1 MKKNNGNHQ
10 NPFFNVMDFG
20 AVGDGQSLETPA
32 IQAAIETC
40 RRAGGG
46 TVYFPAGNYVT
57 GAIFMHSCTTL
68 HIDAGARLLGSQDP
82 ADYPAIPGRWE
93 GASQPTHASLIS
105 GSSLRDIAITG
116 RGTIDGR
123 GAFWW
128 KMHREKTLRYP
139 RPRLIC
145 FEGCFNV
152 LIEGVTLTNS
162 PSWTIHPLRCT
173 NVNVDKV
180 TVINPYDS
188 PNTDGINPD
197 SCRFVHISNCYIDVG
212 DDCIVIKA
220 GIEKDSGEQRVPCE
234 NITINNCTMVHGHGG
249 VVIGSETSGD
259 VRNVTIANCV
269 FTGTDRGIRL
279 KSRRGRGGVV
289 EDIRVSNLVMKEV
302 LCPFTMNLY
311 YAPGA
316 WGNAE
321 IADKRPHPVNAG
333 TPRFRRIHYS
343 HITAREVKL
352 AAGFLFGLAEMPVE
366 EITFSDISI
375 EMAADA
381 EPDYAEMA
389 DDIDKMQRAGFFVR
403 NARGLR
409 LHNLSISNQQGP
421 ALDLSDSAGIEISS
435 CASLAQTEQEP
446 VMRMKNVSG
455 ALIHGCQAAPGTGV
469 YLALAG
475 EDTQDILLSGNFLAQ
490 AAQLVQRSPE
500 VPAGSVSL

>member
-1 MKKNNGNHQ
+1 MNDLRKTDPRGI
-10 NPFFNVMDFG
+10 FNVTDFG
-20 AVGDGQSLETPA
+20 ATGDGQTLDTA
-32 IQAAIETC
+32 GIQAAIAAC
-40 RRAGGG
+40 HQAGGG
-46 TVYFPAGNYVT
+46 TVAFPAGNYVT
-57 GAIFMHSCTTL
+57 GAIFLRSNITL
-68 HIDAGARLLGSQDP
+68 LVDAGARLLGSQDP
-82 ADYPAIPGRWE
+82 ADYPLIPSRWE
-93 GASQPTHASLIS
+93 GASQTTHASLIS
-105 GSSLRDIAITG
+105 GSGLENIAVTG

-128 KMHREKTLRYP
+128 KMHREKRLQAP

-197 SCRFVHISNCYIDVG
+197 SCRYVHISNCYIDVG
-212 DDCIVIKA
+212 DDCITIKS
-220 GIEKDSGEQRVPCE
+220 GTEKDSGENRAACE
-234 NITINNCTMVHGHGG
+234 NITVANCTMAHGHGG
-249 VVIGSETSGD
+249 VVIGSEMSGD
-259 VRNVTIANCV
+259 VRNVTITNCV
-269 FTGTDRGIRL
+269 FIGTDRGIRL

-316 WGNAE
+316 WGDPT
-321 IADKRPHPVNAG
+321 ISDKQPHPVTEN

-343 HITAREVKL
+343 HITARGVKL

-366 EITFSDISI
+366 EITFSDISV
-375 EMAADA
+375 EMAAEA
-381 EPDYAEMA
+381 EPGYAEMA
-389 DDIDKMQRAGFFVR
+389 DDIPQMGRAGFFVR

-409 LHNLSISNQQGP
+409 LHNLGISNQQGP
-421 ALDLSDSAGIEISS
+421 ALDISDSAKIEVSA
-435 CASLAQTEQEP
+435 CTSLSPSADSP
-446 VMRMKNVSG
+446 IIRMNNVSG
-455 ALIHGCQAAPGTGV
+455 AWVHGCQAAAGTST

-475 EDTQDILLSGNFLAQ
+475 SGTREILLSENFLAR
-490 AAQLVQRSPE
+490 AARPVQRGAGVTPE
-500 VPAGSVSL
+500 AVTQ